1 MPPRRTID
9 IQDGPTL
16 RALAHP
22 LRARLLAALRVDGPA
37 TASGLATRFEESS
50 GLTSYHLRVLERAGF
65 VHDDVDR
72 GSRRE
77 RWWAAAQESTRWQ
90 LGDFLDDAGDREAA
104 DWLLKRQLQTQ
115 HRWVSD
121 WARGAADWPRE
132 WVDAAD
138 VSDFLL
144 HLTPEDARALKA
156 ELHAVVERHL
166 ESLPADRRPSSE
178 PGPESVERVALL
190 VNLLPMRELPL

>member
-1 MPPRRTID
+1 MAPRRTID
-9 IQDGPTL
+9 ISDGQTL

-65 VHDDVDR
+65 VQDDPDR

-77 RWWAAAQESTRWQ
+77 RWWAAAQENTSWQ

-138 VSDFLL
+138 ISDFLL
-144 HLTPEDARALKA
+144 HLTPDAARALKR
-156 ELHAVVERHL
+156 ELHAVVERHI
-166 ESLPADRRPSSE
+166 ETAPADRPSDE
-178 PGPESVERVALL
+178 PGPDSVERVVLL
-190 VNLLPMRELPL
+190 VNLMPMRELSL